1 MLKEIS
7 KVSPEKA
14 SFDFT
19 RLPKFQ
25 QAIPAVLQF
34 ILNVSLILLAVVLCV
49 LLGKEI
55 FNFVE
60 FIMLSEVKEFQYF
73 LEKILVFFLYFE
85 FITMIVKY
93 FRENYHFPLRYF
105 LYIGITAMIRLII
118 VDHHDPM
125 NTLLYAFVILTLILS
140 YYIINKTPRERP

>member
-1 MLKEIS
+1 M
-7 KVSPEKA
+7 
-14 SFDFT
+14 
-19 RLPKFQ
+19 
-25 QAIPAVLQF
+25 PAVLQF